1 MERVEAALA
10 QANRDRIRAQ
20 DLETRGA
27 IARQQ
32 REAAELLETSR
43 TRELEAAQRQLEGAI
58 AEVAAARE
66 ALSILRS
73 EQRDPDYLVDA
84 YRAQIAAVE
93 AELTNLA
100 DEASHTEIRAPVT
113 GFVLR
118 VLQESARFVKAGD
131 PLIELGDPSD
141 LELVIDVLST
151 DAVKVESGASI
162 LVEHWGGEK
171 VLMAKVRYIEPSA
184 FTEVSALGVEEQ
196 RVNIIGEFVDA
207 SVPLGDGYRVEARI
221 VVWQSDDVLKA
232 PVSALSR
239 CGEAQ
244 CMFVAENGRA
254 RRREVVIGRANEFEA
269 VVEQGLEAGEQV
281 ILHPTE
287 QIEEGRRIKAR

>member
-1 MERVEAALA
+1 M
-10 QANRDRIRAQ
+10 
-20 DLETRGA
+20 
-27 IARQQ
+27 
-32 REAAELLETSR
+32 ETSR
-43 TRELEAAQRQLEGAI
+43 TRELEAVRRQLEGAI

-66 ALSILRS
+66 ALSILQA

-100 DEASHTEIRAPVT
+100 DEASRSEIHAPVG

-118 VLQESARFVKAGD
+118 VLQESARFVQAGD

-151 DAVKVESGASI
+151 DAVKVRPGASI
-162 LVEHWGGEK
+162 LVEHWGGEAA
-171 VLMAKVRYIEPSA
+171 LIAKVRYVEPSG

-196 RVNIIGEFVDA
+196 RVNIIGDFVDPA
-207 SVPLGDGYRVEARI
+207 GPLGDGYRVEARI
-221 VVWQSDDVLKA
+221 VVWQDDDVLKA

-239 CGEAQ
+239 CGLAQ
-244 CMFVAENGRA
+244 CMFVAEDGRA
-254 RRREVVIGRANEFEA
+254 HRREVVIGRSNEFEA
-269 VVEQGLEAGEQV
+269 MVKQGLEAGEQV

-287 QIEEGRRIKAR
+287 QIEEGRRIEAR